1 MVVEIREY
9 KSANEI
15 VKMLN
20 KEITRTRNILG
31 EYLRRLDDIRL
42 LAERSKKV
50 RELVSKLAGKEAVQ
64 SASGDIVLGDLNVV
78 VDASPFQELTAI
90 EEAVR
95 SQQDRLLMLQ
105 KASEDMKWA
114 DQIEDAEGLK
124 YIVLESSGMP
134 TRILLKIS

>member
-1 MVVEIREY
+1 M
-9 KSANEI
+9 
-15 VKMLN
+15 KMLD
-20 KEITRTRNILG
+20 KEITRTRNSLG

-42 LAERSKKV
+42 LAERSRKV
-50 RELVSKLAGKEAVQ
+50 RELVSKLAGKEAFQ
-64 SASGDIVLGDLNVV
+64 NTSGDIVLGDLNVV

-114 DQIEDAEGLK
+114 DQIEDAEGVK

>member
-64 SASGDIVLGDLNVV
+64 SASGDMVLGDLNVV

-114 DQIEDAEGLK
+114 DQIEDAEGIE

>member
-20 KEITRTRNILG
+20 KEITRTRNTLG

>member
-1 MVVEIREY
+1 MVVEVREY

-15 VKMLN
+15 VKMLD

-42 LAERSKKV
+42 LAERSRKV
-50 RELVSKLAGKEAVQ
+50 REIVSKLAGKKAVQ
-64 SASGDIVLGDLNVV
+64 NASGDIVLGDLNVV

-90 EEAVR
+90 EEAAK

-114 DQIEDAEGLK
+114 DQIEDAEGVK